1 MQRSK
6 STAAY
11 IYLLITFFLWG
22 SMYVAGK
29 FAMQS
34 LPTFTVCFF
43 RFVVAF
49 LTLTLL
55 QKFQTAR
62 RGGSDGAA
70 GDGDPSDGHPSDR
83 KLSDNNPSDGAK
95 LTVIEKK
102 DRPYIVLIGVLGYFM
117 SAGSTCFGT
126 RYAGA
131 SLSSLMNAMNP
142 VTISIFGAL
151 ILKEKLSLRK
161 CLGIALA
168 IVGVYVILA
177 KSEGG
182 SLLGVLFNILAVALW
197 SLVSVMVRKVTQ
209 KYDPI
214 TVTRSGIGVGLF
226 CYLVAAG
233 VETAING
240 VPQFTLPVV
249 LSLLYM
255 GVFGTAAA
263 HTLWNL
269 SLQRLEASTCSAFY
283 PLQPLVSA
291 LLGMWLLHE
300 ENGPRFWIGAVLII
314 AGILISL
321 IHSDRQSVHPITSKQ
336 E

>member
-1 MQRSK
+1 MDKSK
-6 STAAY
+6 SRIAY
-11 IYLLITFFLWG
+11 VFLLITFFLWG

-43 RFVVAF
+43 RFVIAY
-49 LTLTLL
+49 LALTLL
-55 QKFQTAR
+55 QTIRDTR
-62 RGGSDGAA
+62 RNKTGDAGA
-70 GDGDPSDGHPSDR
+70 DSRP
-83 KLSDNNPSDGAK
+83 
-95 LTVIEKK
+95 TVIEKK
-102 DRPYIVLIGVLGYFM
+102 DRPYIILIGVLGYFM
-117 SAGSTCFGT
+117 SAGSTFFGT

-142 VTISIFGAL
+142 VTISIFGVL

-161 CLGIALA
+161 ALGIVLA
-168 IVGVYVILA
+168 IIGVYVILA
-177 KSEGG
+177 RNEGG
-182 SLLGVLFNILAVALW
+182 SVIGVLFNILAVTLW

-214 TVTRSGIGVGLF
+214 AVTRKGISVGLI
-226 CYLVAAG
+226 CYLIAAG

-255 GVFGTAAA
+255 GVFGTASA

-300 ENGPRFWIGAVLII
+300 QNGPRFWIGAVLII

-321 IHSDRQSVHPITSKQ
+321 IHPDRESVHKTSS
-336 E
+336 

>member
-1 MQRSK
+1 MQKGK

-11 IYLLITFFLWG
+11 IFLLITFFLWG

-29 FAMQS
+29 FAMQT

-43 RFVVAF
+43 RFSIAY

-55 QKFQTAR
+55 QTVRDR
-62 RGGSDGAA
+62 RRDAA
-70 GDGDPSDGHPSDR
+70 GGDAGEDARP
-83 KLSDNNPSDGAK
+83 
-95 LTVIEKK
+95 TVIEKK
-102 DRPYIVLIGVLGYFM
+102 DRPWIVLIGVLGYFM
-117 SAGSTCFGT
+117 SAGSTFFGT

-142 VTISIFGAL
+142 VTISLFGVL
-151 ILKEKLSLRK
+151 ILKERLSLRK
-161 CLGIALA
+161 AFGIVLA

-177 KSEGG
+177 RNEGG
-182 SLLGVLFNILAVALW
+182 SIIGVLFNILAVTLW
-197 SLVSVMVRKVTQ
+197 SLVSVLVRRITQ

-214 TVTRSGIGVGLF
+214 AVTRKGISVGLI
-226 CYLVAAG
+226 CYFIAAG
-233 VETAING
+233 IETAING
-240 VPQFTLPVV
+240 VPRFTLPVV

-300 ENGPRFWIGAVLII
+300 QNGPRFWIGAALII

-321 IHSDRQSVHPITSKQ
+321 IHPGSGSARSIPSTKQ